1 MLKCLKNADWKKT
14 GIFAAGVAFGTAG
27 IKALSSNDAK
37 KFYTNVT
44 AAVLRAKECVMQ
56 TVTKVQENA
65 GDIYEEAKQINEER
79 AAKEAVYDDEDLKEV
94 EDEVEAEAEETEA
107 ETEETAAE
115 ETTEDAIPEDGMS
128 EARQALKERLQKYV
142 DEKEYCQS
150 DVPSGMVIASFGT
163 SKAFFRQY
171 MKSCYGID
179 FRPWRKELRI
189 REASRFLP
197 NIPNIV

>member
-1 MLKCLKNADWKKT
+1 MSFNWKAS
-14 GIFAAGVAFGTAG
+14 GLFAAGVAFGTAG

-94 EDEVEAEAEETEA
+94 EDEVEAEAE
-107 ETEETAAE
+107 TEETAAE
-115 ETTEDAIPEDGMS
+115 ETTEETAE
-128 EARQALKERLQKYV
+128 
-142 DEKEYCQS
+142 
-150 DVPSGMVIASFGT
+150 
-163 SKAFFRQY
+163 
-171 MKSCYGID
+171 
-179 FRPWRKELRI
+179 
-189 REASRFLP
+189 
-197 NIPNIV
+197 